1 MLANSVRWG
10 GDREFDD
17 DDDDDDIDEQCEV
30 GGDREYDDG
39 GEQYELGWR

>member
-17 DDDDDDIDEQCEV
+17 DDDDDDDDIDEQCEV
-30 GGDREYDDG
+30 G
-39 GEQYELGWR
+39 WRQGI

>member
-17 DDDDDDIDEQCEV
+17 DDDDDIDEQCEV
-30 GGDREYDDG
+30 G
-39 GEQYELGWR
+39 WR

>member
-1 MLANSVRWG
+1 MLANSVRWC

-30 GGDREYDDG
+30 G
-39 GEQYELGWR
+39 WR